1 MRNIEEKRLQRVV
14 ATVCAT
20 LFAVFAFLFVAVYQ
34 APLLEAFYNEVA
46 TGKLDY
52 NQWFVGGV
60 VSLLLTLLAL
70 WLNGFAKL
78 RREWTALAYL
88 PSALLLAFITDIDRG
103 LYTGDGAISTSWI
116 YIFATCFLICV
127 FVAFVLRRILFEK
140 IKDAR
145 MVTNR
150 VLWNNMVLIVL
161 SICLIGALSNSEE
174 NFKRETLMMSHYN
187 KGDTL
192 KALRV
197 GKTSLSASRELTFMR
212 AYVLAVSGGLG
223 ESLFEY
229 PQYYGTEGLLP
240 AVERTSPLVPDSVYA
255 LIGAKPEP
263 EESVSRFIERAMQND
278 TVSNNVTREYYFASL
293 LLDKKLREFKDAL
306 FGRYGK
312 TIDKLPKHYREA
324 LMLYEYVADSTDVV
338 SFSVNDDAMRKR
350 MEDFRAEE
358 AKHADPVVR
367 GNYIRRYYGDTY
379 WWYFLYG
386 KKE

>member
-1 MRNIEEKRLQRVV
+1 MRNSEEKRLQRVV
-14 ATVCAT
+14 APVCAI
-20 LFAVFAFLFVAVYQ
+20 LFAVFSFVFVAEFQ
-34 APLLEAFYNEVA
+34 APSVEAFYNTIS
-46 TGKLDY
+46 TGKLSFSAY
-52 NQWFVGGV
+52 MVGFI
-60 VSLLLTLLAL
+60 VSAVLTLLAL
-70 WLNGFAKL
+70 WLNTLAKFT
-78 RREWTALAYL
+78 REWTALAYL
-88 PSALLLAFITDIDRG
+88 PSALILAFITDMDRSI
-103 LYTGDGAISTSWI
+103 YTDDGSMFSWI
-116 YIFATCFLICV
+116 SIFILGVLVYSVAAFLCK
-127 FVAFVLRRILFEK
+127 RILFEK
-140 IKDAR
+140 IKNVSVS
-145 MVTNR
+145 MNK
-150 VLWNNMVLIVL
+150 VLWRNMVLIVL
-161 SICLIGALSNSEE
+161 MFCLVGTLSNGEE
-174 NFKRETLMMSHYN
+174 NFKRETRAMSYFN
-187 KGDTL
+187 KGDVDD
-192 KALRV
+192 ALEV
-197 GKTSLSASRELTFMR
+197 GKKSLVASRELTAMR
-212 AYVLAVSGGLG
+212 AYMLVVNGKLG
-223 ESLFEY
+223 EQLFEY
-229 PQYYGTEGLLP
+229 PQYYGSEGLFP
-240 AVERTSPLVPDSVYA
+240 PMQRTSPLVPDSVYA

-263 EESVSRFIERAMQND
+263 EESVAHFIERTILSD